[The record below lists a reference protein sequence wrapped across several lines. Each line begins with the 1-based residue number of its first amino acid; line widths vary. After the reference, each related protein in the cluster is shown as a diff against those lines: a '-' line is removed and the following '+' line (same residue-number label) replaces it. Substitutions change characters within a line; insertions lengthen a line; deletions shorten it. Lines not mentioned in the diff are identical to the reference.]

1 MSKAFSDWDIT
12 FKQGKA
18 GEELV
23 VQVLTGMDLE
33 VKTDYVYEKSGNLY
47 VEYQCW
53 NNTQG
58 KMIASGIETTKSDY
72 YCFVIPKG
80 QKKPVILTV
89 PTQLVKKL
97 VKDCKSADMND
108 GANPSKGYLLKV
120 SQVFGAILEAA

>member
-18 GEELV
+18 GEDLV
-23 VQVLTGMDLE
+23 LKVLTDSDLE
-33 VKTDYVYEKSGNLY
+33 VKTDYVYASSGNLF
-47 VEYQCW
+47 VDHTCW

-58 KMIASGIETTKSDY
+58 KFIPSGIETTKSDY

-80 QKKPVILTV
+80 QRKPVILTV

-97 VKDCKSADMND
+97 VKDCKTAEMND